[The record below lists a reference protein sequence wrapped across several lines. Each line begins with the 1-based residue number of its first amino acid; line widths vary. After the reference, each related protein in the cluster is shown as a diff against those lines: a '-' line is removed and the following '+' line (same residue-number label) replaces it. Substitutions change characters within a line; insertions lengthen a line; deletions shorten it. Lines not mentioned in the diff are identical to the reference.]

1 MESHSIC
8 QLVCFV
14 ALLCFYLTAP
24 KFLDESDVAP
34 PPLVYFETATR
45 KQNQICDLPETMGG
59 SHRHSPVLHSVV
71 CLRPSISLLTSNY

>member
-24 KFLDESDVAP
+24 NS
-34 PPLVYFETATR
+34 LV
-45 KQNQICDLPETMGG
+45 NQMSLL
-59 SHRHSPVLHSVV
+59 LHSFILKLQLENKTRSVTYPKQWV
-71 CLRPSISLLTSNY
+71 EAIVTAPFSIL